1 MGRQLWLL
9 RHGDA
14 EPHGTREDSARELTP
29 RGVDQSRAAGRALQ
43 ALVGGFDA
51 VYTSPKVRAA
61 QTAEH
66 ACEAVGGTPIVHQA
80 LASGFSLRDAQEMLE
95 SVGDDGRVLV
105 VGHEP
110 DFSQVVHDMTG
121 ARADVKKGG
130 IAGVR
135 ADGTFN
141 ELIVLLRPREI
152 ERIK

>member
-14 EPHGTREDSARELTP
+14 EPHGVREDSARELTP

-43 ALVGGFDA
+43 ALVGRFDA

-61 QTAEH
+61 QTAQY
-66 ACEAVGGTPIVHQA
+66 ACESLGGTPVTHQP
-80 LASGFSLRDAQEMLE
+80 LASGFDLRDAEELLSSIDE
-95 SVGDDGRVLV
+95 GGRVLV

-110 DFSQVVHDMTG
+110 DFSQIVHDMTG

-135 ADGTFN
+135 TEGTRN

>member
-14 EPHGTREDSARELTP
+14 EPHGVREDAARELTP

-61 QTAEH
+61 QTAQY
-66 ACEAVGGTPIVHQA
+66 ACEALGGTPLTHQP
-80 LASGFSLRDAQEMLE
+80 LASGFDIRDAQELLE
-95 SVGDDGRVLV
+95 SVTDGGRVLV

-110 DFSQVVHDMTG
+110 DFSQVVHEMTG

-135 ADGTFN
+135 TEGTRN
-141 ELIVLLRPREI
+141 ELIVLMRPREI